1 MRDSYQNPQGH
12 PIPSAIELR
21 DTVTAIE
28 TLNDSGQRVDKTYTG
43 GTPNGEADSSERL
56 VACWWLINLLRYYN
70 AMCTI
75 SSKSVVFL
83 CKVVE
88 LRRLRTRLNPNNRTA

>member
-12 PIPSAIELR
+12 PIPCAIELR

-28 TLNDSGQRVDKTYTG
+28 TLNDPRQRVDKTYTG
-43 GTPNGEADSSERL
+43 GTPNGESDSSERL

-88 LRRLRTRLNPNNRTA
+88 LRRLRTRLNPINGTA